1 MESIFVEDRKKVIVK
16 GANKMVSSAP
26 TETVV
31 ETNGTNLI
39 INGNELEIT
48 NLNLQNKEV
57 WISGII
63 TSIKCATKK
72 EKVGLLKRIF
82 K

>member
-26 TETVV
+26 TEAVV

-39 INGNELEIT
+39 VTGSELEIT
-48 NLNLQNKEV
+48 NLNLQDKEV

-63 TSIKCATKK
+63 TSIRYATKK

>member
-16 GANKMVSSAP
+16 GANKMVSSTP

-39 INGNELEIT
+39 VTGSELEIT
-48 NLNLQNKEV
+48 NLNLQDKEV

-63 TSIKCATKK
+63 TSIRYATKK

>member
-1 MESIFVEDRKKVIVK
+1 MESIFIEDRKTIIVK
-16 GANKMVSSAP
+16 GATKVISSTA
-26 TETVV
+26 TEAIV

-39 INGNELEIT
+39 INGANLEIT
-48 NLNLQNKEV
+48 KLNLQDKEV
-57 WISGII
+57 SISGTIN
-63 TSIKCATKK
+63 SVKYSAKH